1 MEDKERAEN
10 TMGGAEAATVS
21 KSEDNTEQQDIKIWV
36 SLTEAIDLFFFFLY
50 NLKDL
55 VFFNSFRYGKSLFS
69 LRFPYKQYLSQR
81 VFFNSLNAILVLFCP
96 NN

>member
-36 SLTEAIDLFFFFLY
+36 SLTEAIDLFFFFVQ
-50 NLKDL
+50 LKTSR
-55 VFFNSFRYGKSLFS
+55 FFYQFQMWQKFIFCKISL
-69 LRFPYKQYLSQR
+69 
-81 VFFNSLNAILVLFCP
+81 
-96 NN
+96 

>member
-36 SLTEAIDLFFFFLY
+36 SLTEAIDLFFYFY
-50 NLKDL
+50 TT
-55 VFFNSFRYGKSLFS
+55 
-69 LRFPYKQYLSQR
+69 
-81 VFFNSLNAILVLFCP
+81 
-96 NN
+96 

>member
-36 SLTEAIDLFFFFLY
+36 SLTEAIDLFFFLY
-50 NLKDL
+50 NLKHL
-55 VFFNSFRYGKSLFS
+55 VFFTSFRCGKSLFS
-69 LRFPYKQYLSQR
+69 VRFPYKQYLSQR